1 MSLHEKLAGLMADN
15 YDDLLCPERT
25 PILTPASDITNET
38 MFDHD
43 LVKPPIFDLIDD
55 PVLPRVAVSQGPCE
69 TSIKYKSRSVPI
81 IVAKYI
87 NSDVFCVYE
96 SLADMADKIGIGREN
111 LNLALLH
118 RQPPFKITNKKSGN
132 IIFITDMY
140 KLPVYTNGIKTM
152 DYKKIYIKA
161 IMDIKPELT
170 EDAAIQIFLKN
181 YPRS

>member
-15 YDDLLCPERT
+15 YDDLLCPRT
-25 PILTPASDITNET
+25 PILTPASDITIDEP
-38 MFDHD
+38 MFD
-43 LVKPPIFDLIDD
+43 LVKP
-55 PVLPRVAVSQGPCE
+55 VLPSVSQGPCE
-69 TSIKYKSRSVPI
+69 TGIKYKSRSVPI